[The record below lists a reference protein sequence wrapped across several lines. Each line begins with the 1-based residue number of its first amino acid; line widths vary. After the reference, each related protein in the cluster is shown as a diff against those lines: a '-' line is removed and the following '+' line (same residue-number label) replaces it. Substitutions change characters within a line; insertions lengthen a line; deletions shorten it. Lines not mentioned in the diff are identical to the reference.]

1 VINRSS
7 KVCKRSVNKSFLPGC
22 PLKFPRKERGKNE
35 RDRSG
40 SAAKDDLG
48 EDDDGGRCGE
58 EREQEAGGADNGGA
72 RYTTNPLFAS
82 PVNSPVVS
90 SSPLIEANRPREIA
104 TFPFASSFIA
114 FAPRPLNLSMP

>member
-1 VINRSS
+1 VSV
-7 KVCKRSVNKSFLPGC
+7 KVSQGR
-22 PLKFPRKERGKNE
+22 EGKDE
-35 RDRSG
+35 RDRWA

-58 EREQEAGGADNGGA
+58 EREQEAGGVDNGGT

-90 SSPLIEANRPREIA
+90 SSPLSEANRPRAIPA
-104 TFPFASSFIA
+104 LPFASFFIA
-114 FAPRPLNLSMP
+114 CAPRPLNLSMP